1 MIRQRT
7 EQLRRHQTGPMR
19 RCIGCRQSFPQNE
32 LIRFTARGPVIT
44 ADQERKNDGRG
55 FYLCRNEEC
64 LETAFKRKAF
74 ERICRSAINR
84 EVLRDVVMTAIGDN

>member
-1 MIRQRT
+1 
-7 EQLRRHQTGPMR
+7 MR

-32 LIRFTARGPVIT
+32 LIRFTARGSVIT